1 MTIASLLLGTIISQ
15 ILFVLTKV
23 FFIGSL
29 NMDNLVVVVLF
40 YTALVL
46 ETIVVVRRMG
56 VLNYIEAFF
65 LAFVWLFTLLVV
77 DFIVTSNWIGR
88 DIYTTLNY
96 WLTYLVIILALL
108 IFHKKLHV
116 QVRKSQIK

>member
-65 LAFVWLFTLLVV
+65 LAFVWLFTLLIV